1 MHMIFFR
8 YEYNAVLRRAIRL
21 VPYAR
26 YITPSQNEPKYFLPL
41 GAVYAMLGV
50 FSIVL
55 VLVA

>member
-1 MHMIFFR
+1 MIFFR

-26 YITPSQNEPKYFLPL
+26 YITPSPNEPKYFLPL